1 MIPAAAA
8 GKESAEA
15 AFDRGLADM
24 EAGRYETGCP
34 ALAESFRLDP
44 KPGALFTQATCEA
57 RWGKLATAV
66 AHYEE
71 FLQRVAALP
80 PAERA
85 RHEGREEAARAQL
98 AELSPRVPRLTL
110 VLPPSAPRG
119 TAVTLDGTPLDAARL
134 GAEMPVDPGEH
145 TITTRAPGRPAH
157 ALKVVADA
165 GRAARVVLTV
175 PPEPATATPAP
186 SRRPLAY
193 AAGGLGVAGLLV
205 GAIAG
210 SLAIGRRSVVDAH
223 CTGRACDAEGK
234 AAGDAGKTLAAVST
248 VGFVVGAA
256 GIGVGV
262 LLLVSEPKPANAAA
276 RAALVVRME
285 L

>member
-1 MIPAAAA
+1 
-8 GKESAEA
+8 
-15 AFDRGLADM
+15 M
-24 EAGRYETGCP
+24 EAGRYETGCA
-34 ALAESFRLDP
+34 ALAESYRLDP

-85 RHEGREEAARAQL
+85 RHEGREEAARAQV

-119 TAVTLDGTPLDAARL
+119 TAVTLDGRPLDASRL

-145 TITTRAPGRPAH
+145 AITTRAPGRPAH
-157 ALKVVADA
+157 AQKVVVEA
-165 GRAARVVLTV
+165 GRAARVVLAV
-175 PPEPATATPAP
+175 PPAPTTAPQPP

-193 AAGGLGVAGLLV
+193 ATGGLGVAGLLV
-205 GAIAG
+205 GVIAG
-210 SLAIGRRSVVDAH
+210 SLAIGRKGVVDDH

-234 AAGDAGKTLAAVST
+234 AAGDAGKTLASVST
-248 VGFVVGAA
+248 LGFAVGAA

-262 LLLVSEPKPANAAA
+262 LLFVSEPKPANAAA
-276 RAALVVRME
+276 SGKLVVRTE
-285 L
+285 F